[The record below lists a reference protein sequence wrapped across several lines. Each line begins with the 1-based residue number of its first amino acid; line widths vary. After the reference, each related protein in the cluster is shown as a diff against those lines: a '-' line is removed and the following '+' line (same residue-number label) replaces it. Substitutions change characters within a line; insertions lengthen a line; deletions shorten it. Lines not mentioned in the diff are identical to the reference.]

1 MSESEVETRGLPTNV
16 KALERLTLGEILE
29 RYGREISPT
38 KRGRRQEISRIRLIR
53 KNPISAYSLTNLT
66 EGVVAEFRDQRLKV
80 VKPSTIVKELALLS
94 HCVGIASRDWGYP
107 IPTNVFAKVRKPSVR
122 DARDRRL
129 TAEERQSLDKACRKE
144 KSELYSDII
153 QFAVET
159 AMRKGEI
166 LNAQWKH
173 IDFKNQTLHIPIT
186 KNGCPRT
193 IPLSPRASAVLRKRA
208 AINQEHRVF
217 GISERG
223 LRKGWRRLMQES
235 GIKNF
240 RFHDL
245 RHEGVSTLI
254 ELGLSVPE
262 VALVSGHQDFRL
274 LARYVHLR
282 PENVAA
288 KLAKLTQASQ
298 E

>member
-1 MSESEVETRGLPTNV
+1 
-16 KALERLTLGEILE
+16 LEE
-29 RYGREISPT
+29 
-38 KRGRRQEISRIRLIR
+38 
-53 KNPISAYSLTNLT
+53 
-66 EGVVAEFRDQRLKV
+66 
-80 VKPSTIVKELALLS
+80 
-94 HCVGIASRDWGYP
+94 
-107 IPTNVFAKVRKPSVR
+107 
-122 DARDRRL
+122 
-129 TAEERQSLDKACRKE
+129 ACRKE
-144 KSELYSDII
+144 KSEIYTDII

-166 LNAQWKH
+166 LNTQWKH
-173 IDFKNQTLHIPIT
+173 IDLSNQTLRIPIA
-186 KNGCPRT
+186 KNGHSRT
-193 IPLSPRASAVLRKRA
+193 IPLSPKASAVLRKRA

-217 GISERG
+217 EISERG

-262 VALVSGHQDFRL
+262 VALVSGHRSFKL

-282 PENVAA
+282 PENVAVKIA
-288 KLAKLTQASQ
+288 KLSSA